1 MQSVTQCPTCATK
14 FKVLPEQLRASEGW
28 VRCGRCNNVFDATD
42 HFVEPVT
49 PGEATAPA
57 PQPSARTA
65 APTPPATPITPTAT
79 EPSASAAPPTMPE
92 RPTERWL
99 KDLSETFRPS
109 VEAMGVETIGETSSA
124 PSQSPLS
131 SPDEQ
136 GAQTWLNHPD
146 QPDQPE
152 SAAPIAPEPGAFD
165 ADEPAARDLAEQA
178 APTPRLTPEPASP
191 DADAEPDAPVEVA
204 PQASLAVNAALL
216 EAAAA
221 ASTFQQEV
229 ERWQAEQGHRT
240 SAHPGAEAAP
250 AAVADAAG
258 APQTAEATA
267 AAVPSGAAAS
277 AWLSVSAPVPAT
289 DAALNP
295 HAVQAQ
301 ATQPGAPSPASAAP
315 AKEADVLAGAIV
327 LAPAVHVSATPT
339 PDVQPDA
346 QPVAASP
353 ATPPAEP
360 APNSQLQTSQPQPSQ
375 PQTAA
380 APSQAALEEAAA
392 REEADEALRSQ
403 YHAQF
408 SQTQELNFVRQ
419 AARDAFWRHPAVK
432 AALALLALALAL
444 ALAAQ
449 YAFYNRDSL
458 AAYSPQMKTRM
469 QAFCRLAGC
478 QIAPLR
484 ALPALEIEGS
494 TFQGHGDGA
503 FTLFWS
509 VRNRSAQ
516 SVQTPDLLLSLRDDA
531 GQTRIRRVF
540 PAAQLPSTPL
550 EMAPGEQWQGT
561 LHLRLADHA
570 EAVTGY
576 QLQIFYDNP

>member
-1 MQSVTQCPTCATK
+1 MQSVTRCPTCATK

-42 HFVEPVT
+42 HFVEPAA
-49 PGEATAPA
+49 PGEAAAPA
-57 PQPSARTA
+57 PQPSAR
-65 APTPPATPITPTAT
+65 AT
-79 EPSASAAPPTMPE
+79 EPGASAAPPAMPE

-109 VEAMGVETIGETSSA
+109 VEAMDVEAMSETSSA
-124 PSQSPLS
+124 ASQSPLS

-136 GAQTWLNHPD
+136 GGQPWLNHPD
-146 QPDQPE
+146 QPAKPE
-152 SAAPIAPEPGAFD
+152 SAAPISPEHGVFD
-165 ADEPAARDLAEQA
+165 GDWPAGRDLPEQA
-178 APTPRLTPEPASP
+178 APTPEPAPS
-191 DADAEPDAPVEVA
+191 DADAEPDAAAELSA
-204 PQASLAVNAALL
+204 QASVAVNAALL

-229 ERWQAEQGHRT
+229 ERWQAGQGQGHRA
-240 SAHPGAEAAP
+240 SAHSAAEAAP
-250 AAVADAAG
+250 DAVTDTADAPQAADGAAAG
-258 APQTAEATA
+258 AP
-267 AAVPSGAAAS
+267 SGAVS
-277 AWLSVSAPVPAT
+277 AWFSVSASVPAT
-289 DAALNP
+289 GAALNP

-301 ATQPGAPSPASAAP
+301 AMQPGAPSPASAAP

-327 LAPAVHVSATPT
+327 LAPAVHASAAPT
-339 PDVQPDA
+339 PAPSGPSQRHAPDA
-346 QPVAASP
+346 QSAASP
-353 ATPPAEP
+353 PAAAPAEP
-360 APNSQLQTSQPQPSQ
+360 VPNSLF
-375 PQTAA
+375 QTAA
-380 APSQAALEEAAA
+380 APSRAALEEAAA
-392 REEADEALRSQ
+392 READEALRSQ

-419 AARDAFWRHPAVK
+419 AARDAFWRHPAVM
-432 AALALLALALAL
+432 
-444 ALAAQ
+444 AAQ
-449 YAFYNRDSL
+449 DAFYNRDSL

-494 TFQGHGDGA
+494 TFQGHGDGV

-509 VRNRSAQ
+509 VRNRGIQ
-516 SVQTPDLLLSLRDDA
+516 SVRTPDLLLGLRDDA

-576 QLQIFYDNP
+576 QLQIFYGNP